1 MRYDQAVD
9 LIASCCPARWYTILY
24 AVIVLVFFF
33 LYFVNP
39 FDASLLLIAS
49 TILTVV
55 FQVSD
60 SRYIEYLRQN
70 DTIDPRTIWFFVIL
84 FADTVLFGIFIF
96 YGITGH
102 RVSPSS
108 VSSGLRSCA
117 LLLMAFPGVISR
129 FLLLLKSV

>member
-96 YGITGH
+96 YGI
-102 RVSPSS
+102 
-108 VSSGLRSCA
+108 
-117 LLLMAFPGVISR
+117 
-129 FLLLLKSV
+129 